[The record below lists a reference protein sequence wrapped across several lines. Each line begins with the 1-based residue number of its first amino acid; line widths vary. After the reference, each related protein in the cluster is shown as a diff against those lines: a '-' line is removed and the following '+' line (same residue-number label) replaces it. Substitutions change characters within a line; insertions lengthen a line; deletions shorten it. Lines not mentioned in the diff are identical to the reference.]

1 MSKNSF
7 SFKVEIRWIFL
18 FLFIISIIGCVI
30 FKFWYIDNNKPFG
43 INEIMAYSA
52 GSVAILTLLYHAFGL
67 EYSKTYHK
75 EILEVQ
81 RHQYT
86 YDVVSK
92 MNEPEMARCL
102 NTYSYIKNNKDK
114 LFKDGTTSEFEKFI
128 ENDDPND
135 DKQHRVHVIM
145 LLNYFEHLAILVKNQ
160 HVEEIIVKDS
170 FKGLFITSYSI
181 MKPYLDF
188 KQSTN
193 RMAWYNY
200 ECLAKKWSEE

>member
-18 FLFIISIIGCVI
+18 FLFIISIIGCLV

-43 INEIMAYSA
+43 INEVMAYSA

-102 NTYSYIKNNKDK
+102 SSYSHIKKNKDT
-114 LFKDGTTSEFEKFI
+114 LFKDGTTSEFELFI
-128 ENDDPND
+128 ND
-135 DKQHRVHVIM
+135 DKNIEYRVHVIM
-145 LLNYFEHLAILVKNQ
+145 LLNYFEHLSILVKNE

-188 KQSTN
+188 RQSMN

-200 ECLAKKWSEE
+200 ECLANKWSEE